1 MKRKISLVVIPIV
14 AIALVWYLFIK
25 PNDYLVSFTAN
36 TFPGAINQTIK
47 NWDKRMGVN
56 TSIKQKNLLELEQEL
71 KFGDSLIHYNWTII
85 PITDSTSKVK
95 VSIKDVNHSLM
106 NKIMIPFA
114 STVLEK
120 RSKKNLTSFNHL
132 LNDHVNKFKVEIVG
146 EDEVESSYVA
156 YLKLK
161 GLQSE
166 KAFGMMRDFPF
177 LSGFVNQNELD
188 TGDTPFVEITKWNM
202 ENDSIEYNFCYPI
215 KKKDSLPF
223 DQEIKYKEFK
233 GKTALKAVY
242 NGNYITSDRAW
253 YALMDYGKKHNIELK
268 STPIEIFYHNPTLG
282 GNELEWK
289 AEIFMPLKN
298 TDE

>member
-95 VSIKDVNHSLM
+95 VSIKDVSHSLM
-106 NKIMIPFA
+106 NKIMIPFT

-120 RSKKNLTSFNHL
+120 RSKKNLINFNHL
-132 LNDHVNKFKVEIVG
+132 LNDHINKFKVKVVG
-146 EDEVESSYVA
+146 EDELKPTHCA
-156 YLKLK
+156 YLTIE

-166 KAFGMMRDFPF
+166 KAFGMIREFPF
-177 LSGFVNQNELD
+177 LSGFVKQHNLKVN
-188 TGDTPFVEITKWNM
+188 GTPFVEIKKWNRT
-202 ENDSIEYNFCYPI
+202 NDSIVYDFCYPI
-215 KKKDSLPF
+215 VKTGSLPF
-223 DQEIKYKEFK
+223 HTEIKYKEFGGMK
-233 GKTALKAVY
+233 ALKAIY
-242 NGNYITSDRAW
+242 NGNYMTSDRAW
-253 YALMDYGKKHNIELK
+253 YKLMDYAGKHNIELENK
-268 STPIEIFYHNPTLG
+268 PVELFYDNPSMG

-298 TDE
+298 TNE